1 MSFGCTSRFIVRM
14 YSAQIHPFEVYLIRR
29 QTAKHHDSTGQPH
42 SHPGTAYITQSKYH
56 QANFISLHHTQ
67 TQASGE
73 AKKSAQKHNFSD
85 FHIRMLLFG
94 HQ

>member
-73 AKKSAQKHNFSD
+73 AKNLHKNTIFQTFT
-85 FHIRMLLFG
+85 
-94 HQ
+94 